1 MGFFSNEAQEERL
14 NKMYDP
20 AEIIDDQKYNMV
32 MGGVVIEGLVV
43 NLILCAVCQNI
54 FETVNPIAFLV
65 FYIICTIAGTLIARK
80 SDNPIVSFVGYNLV
94 VVPIGLLVSAMVNA
108 YGGLESTVV
117 SNAFLFTLIITGVMI
132 AAAVLYPDF
141 FSKLGG
147 ILMASLIGLIVAGVV
162 MAIMGIDSVIE
173 AYIGAVIFSL
183 YIGFDF
189 WRSQQYEKTYDNAV
203 DCALDIY
210 LDIINLFIRILQIM
224 GRRR

>member
-1 MGFFSNEAQEERL
+1 
-14 NKMYDP
+14 MYDP

-210 LDIINLFIRILQIM
+210 LDIINLFIRILQMM

>member
-1 MGFFSNEAQEERL
+1 MAFFSNEAKEERL
-14 NKMYDP
+14 NKYYDP

-32 MGGVVIEGLVV
+32 MGGVVLEGLLV
-43 NLILCAVCQNI
+43 NLILCAVCKNI
-54 FETVNPIAFLV
+54 FETVNPIAFLI

-80 SDNPIVSFVGYNLV
+80 SENPIVSFVGYNLV
-94 VVPIGLLVSAMVNA
+94 VIPIGLLVSAMVNA
-108 YGGLESTVV
+108 YGGLDSEVV
-117 SNAFLFTLIITGVMI
+117 SQAFLFTLIITGVMI
-132 AAAVLYPDF
+132 AGAVFYPDF

-147 ILMASLIGLIVAGVV
+147 ILLTSLVGLVIAGIV
-162 MAIMGIDSVIE
+162 MAIMGVDSVI
-173 AYIGAVIFSL
+173 YSFIGAVIFSL

-210 LDIINLFIRILQIM
+210 LDIINLFIRIMQIL

>member
-1 MGFFSNEAQEERL
+1 MGFFSNEAKEERL